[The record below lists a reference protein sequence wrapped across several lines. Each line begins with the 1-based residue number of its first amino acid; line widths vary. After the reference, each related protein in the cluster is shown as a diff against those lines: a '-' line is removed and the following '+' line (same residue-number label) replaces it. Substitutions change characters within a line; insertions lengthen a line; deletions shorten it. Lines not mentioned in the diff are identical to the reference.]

1 MPLGSLFVNTS
12 RAEIVE
18 AGALLLA
25 ISEGRP
31 SHAAVDVYEEEPIW
45 SAAHPLFKFTN
56 VLPTPHIGYV
66 EKIHMKF
73 IVRYHLGTPSL
84 HCCVSL

>member
-1 MPLGSLFVNTS
+1 M
-12 RAEIVE
+12 E

-66 EKIHMKF
+66 EKNTYEVYFSDAFVAVNAFAKNQPIRL
-73 IVRYHLGTPSL
+73 VD
-84 HCCVSL
+84 